1 MDYSEF
7 LTVAND
13 EKLHLFY
20 VPKRLHL
27 GVVEIKEAK
36 KGALSF
42 VYGNKHCDYS
52 QCFFKLKDALEYRL
66 SCVREKLR
74 KQRQEQAE
82 LARKIADF
90 SAIEKDL
97 DASIVQIYRAEYEAN
112 NGLQTQVE

>member
-27 GVVEIKEAK
+27 GITEVKEAK

-42 VYGNKHCDYS
+42 VSCNKYYDYTE
-52 QCFFKLKDALEYRL
+52 CFFNLKDALEYRL

-82 LARKIADF
+82 LVRKIADF
-90 SAIEKDL
+90 TTIEKDL

-112 NGLQTQVE
+112 NGLQTS